1 MIKQITMAMIFL
13 GVISSG
19 IVLGSRSSHATPSPA
34 LTIDVDGTSLHG
46 NADIAELSSATSGMD
61 DPIGDGPVSETIEM
75 ATCDEFACD
84 ASCIARG
91 FCEGGCRTTGK
102 CTCLG
107 HPPVCP

>member
-1 MIKQITMAMIFL
+1 MFKRAIKGLLVVAMI
-13 GVISSG
+13 SG
-19 IVLGSRSSHATPSPA
+19 GILFGLRSGDATPARAPTIHADVNTPGEASSVGALELPA
-34 LTIDVDGTSLHG
+34 SSVAT
-46 NADIAELSSATSGMD
+46 ADD
-61 DPIGDGPVSETIEM
+61 DPDTQAIPA
-75 ATCDEFACD
+75 ATCDDSACD